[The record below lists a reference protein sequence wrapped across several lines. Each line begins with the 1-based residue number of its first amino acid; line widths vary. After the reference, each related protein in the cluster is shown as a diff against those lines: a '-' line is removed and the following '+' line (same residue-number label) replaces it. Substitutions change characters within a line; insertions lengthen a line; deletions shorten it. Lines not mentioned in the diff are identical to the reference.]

1 MAASLPPLFQLLSA
15 KASFLQS
22 RHAVL
27 AQNVANADTPRY
39 RPKDLVEPDFASA
52 LKSTVKSSPRGVA
65 PVRLERSRADHIAAS
80 PTPPTS
86 PRRQR
91 LDGFEIAPSG
101 NAVILEE
108 QIRLLGAAER
118 GYQLAT
124 SVYGKYVG
132 LMRTAIGSGG

>member
-52 LKSTVKSSPRGVA
+52 LQARPAAVA
-65 PVRLERSRADHIAAS
+65 PVRLERSRPDHLAAL
-80 PTPPTS
+80 PTPPTA

-91 LDGFEIAPSG
+91 LDGFEVAPAG
-101 NAVILEE
+101 NAVIIEE
-108 QIRLLGAAER
+108 QLRLLGSTER

-132 LMRTAIGSGG
+132 LMRTAIGNSG

>member
-1 MAASLPPLFQLLSA
+1 MAASMPPLFQLLSA
-15 KASFLQS
+15 KASFLQA

-27 AQNVANADTPRY
+27 TQNVANADTPRY

-52 LKSTVKSSPRGVA
+52 LQGRPAGVA
-65 PVRLERSRADHIAAS
+65 PVRLEQRRPDHLAGL
-80 PTPPTS
+80 PTTATT

-91 LDGFEIAPSG
+91 LDGFEIAPAG
-101 NAVILEE
+101 NAVIIEE
-108 QIRLLGAAER
+108 QIRLLGSAER

-132 LMRTAIGSGG
+132 LMRTAIGNG

>member
-52 LKSTVKSSPRGVA
+52 LKSSPRGVA